1 MTAIDFVYDPTAPDF
16 QEHIYGIYDR
26 LREDFPC
33 YHNETL
39 GFYAVSRFRD
49 VWDIMGDH
57 EHWSSEGVAEGA
69 SLLPQFIYMDPPR
82 HARLRELVSRAFTH
96 GRVAGLE
103 GRIREVAAR
112 LVDVMAEKGRSH
124 SNEADVVRDLAIP
137 LPATIMGELI
147 GVPPDRIDHFIS
159 LAEGF
164 LGVTDPEQIAEPA
177 AKIYEVFNGL
187 MAERRQQPQD
197 DLMSALLAAEVDGEG
212 LTEYELLGFCFLFL
226 VAGKDTTTSLLGSG
240 ALLLAQHPDQRETL
254 VANRSMLRDAI
265 EEMLRYESPT
275 QVIPRVAREDCEI
288 HGVRVPAGSRL
299 QLTLGA
305 ANRDER
311 EFAAAHRFDVRRKVR
326 RSVAFGVGLHF
337 CIGAPLARLEARIA
351 FNEMLDKMPNYAVT
365 SEPERIR
372 SNWAR
377 SLRTLPIATA

>member
-16 QEHIYGIYDR
+16 QEHIYEIYDR
-26 LREDFPC
+26 LRDDFPC
-33 YHNETL
+33 YHNEAL
-39 GFYAVSRFRD
+39 GFFAVSRFRD

-57 EHWSSEGVAEGA
+57 EHWSSEGVAEAA

-82 HARLRELVSRAFTH
+82 HARLRELVSRAFTP

-112 LVDVMAEKGRSH
+112 LVDVMAEKGS
-124 SNEADVVRDLAIP
+124 ADVVRDLAIP

-187 MAERRQQPQD
+187 MGERRQQPQD
-197 DLMSALLAAEVDGEG
+197 DLMSALLAAEVDGER
-212 LTEYELLGFCFLFL
+212 LTEDELLGFCFLFL
-226 VAGKDTTTSLLGSG
+226 VAGNDTTTSLLGSG

-311 EFAAAHRFDVRRKVR
+311 EFADAHRFDIRRKVR

-337 CIGAPLARLEARIA
+337 CIGAPLARLEARVA

-377 SLRTLPIATA
+377 SLRTLPIGLA

>member
-1 MTAIDFVYDPTAPDF
+1 MTASEFVYDPTAPDF
-16 QEHIYGIYDR
+16 QDRIYDVYDR

-33 YHNETL
+33 YHNEAL

-57 EHWSSEGVAEGA
+57 QHWSSEGVAEGA
-69 SLLPQFIYMDPPR
+69 SLLPQFIYLDPPR
-82 HARLRELVSRAFTH
+82 HDRLRELVSRAFTP

-103 GRIREVAAR
+103 GRIRQVAGR
-112 LVDVMAEKGRSH
+112 LVDAMADKAGG
-124 SNEADVVRDLAIP
+124 DLVRDLAVP

-147 GVPPDRIDHFIS
+147 GVPPERLEHFIS

-177 AKIYEVFNGL
+177 ARIYEVFTGL
-187 MAERRQQPQD
+187 MGERSEQPRD
-197 DLMSALLAAEVDGEG
+197 DLMSALLVAEVDGQR
-212 LTEYELLGFCFLFL
+212 LTEDELLGFCFLLL
-226 VAGKDTTTSLLGSG
+226 VAGNDTTTSLIGSG
-240 ALLLAQHPDQRETL
+240 ALLLADHPDQRQEL
-254 VANRSMLRDAI
+254 VADRGRLRDAI

-275 QVIPRVAREDCEI
+275 QVIPRIAREDTEL
-288 HGVRVPAGSRL
+288 HGVPVPAGARL

-311 EFAAAHRFDVRRKVR
+311 EFAQAHRFDIKRKVR

-351 FNEMLDKMPNYAVT
+351 FDELLNKMPDYALAGQ
-365 SEPERIR
+365 PERIR

-377 SLRTLPIATA
+377 SLRALPVGVG

>member
-1 MTAIDFVYDPTAPDF
+1 LRADEFVYDPTAPDF
-16 QEHIYGIYDR
+16 QDRIYDVYNR

-33 YHNETL
+33 YHNEAL

-49 VWDIMGDH
+49 VWQIMGDH
-57 EHWSSEGVAEGA
+57 QHWSSEGVAEGA
-69 SLLPQFIYMDPPR
+69 SLLPQFIYLDPPR
-82 HARLRELVSRAFTH
+82 HHRLRELVSRAFTP

-103 GRIREVAAR
+103 DRIRQVAGR
-112 LVDVMAEKGRSH
+112 LVDVMAEKAGG
-124 SNEADVVRDLAIP
+124 DLVRDLAVP

-147 GVPPDRIDHFIS
+147 GVPPERLEHFIS

-177 AKIYEVFNGL
+177 ARIYEVFTGL
-187 MAERRQQPQD
+187 MVERRAQPQD
-197 DLMSALLAAEVDGEG
+197 DLMSALLGADVDGQR
-212 LTEYELLGFCFLFL
+212 LTEDELLGFCFLLL
-226 VAGKDTTTSLLGSG
+226 VAGNDTTTSLIGTG
-240 ALLLAQHPDQRETL
+240 ALLLADHPDQRQEL
-254 VANRSMLRDAI
+254 VADRGLLRDAI

-275 QVIPRVAREDCEI
+275 QVIPRVAREDRVI
-288 HGVRVPAGSRL
+288 HGVRVPAGARM

-311 EFAAAHRFDVRRKVR
+311 EFAQGHRFDIRRKVR

-337 CIGAPLARLEARIA
+337 CIGAPLARIEARIA
-351 FNEMLDKMPNYAVT
+351 FDELLSKMPNYALT
-365 SEPERIR
+365 APPERIR

-377 SLRTLPIATA
+377 SLGALPVGVG

>member
-16 QEHIYGIYDR
+16 QEEIYEIYDR

-33 YHNETL
+33 YHNEAL
-39 GFYAVSRFRD
+39 GFFAVSRFRD

-82 HARLRELVSRAFTH
+82 HARLRELVSRAFTP

-103 GRIREVAAR
+103 GRIREVAGR
-112 LVDVMAEKGRSH
+112 LVRCHGQEGRSH
-124 SNEADVVRDLAIP
+124 QADFVRDLAVP

-197 DLMSALLAAEVDGEG
+197 DLMSALLAAEVDGER
-212 LTEYELLGFCFLFL
+212 LTEDELLGFCFLLL
-226 VAGKDTTTSLLGSG
+226 VAGNDTTTSLLGSG

-254 VANRSMLRDAI
+254 AGNRSMLRDAI

-288 HGVRVPAGSRL
+288 HGVRIPAGSRL

-311 EFAAAHRFDVRRKVR
+311 EFADAHRFDIGRKVR

-337 CIGAPLARLEARIA
+337 CIGAPLARLEARVA
-351 FNEMLDKMPNYAVT
+351 FNEMLDKMPNYVVT
-365 SEPERIR
+365 SEPQRIR

-377 SLRTLPIATA
+377 SLRTLPIGSA